1 MIKVKK
7 QENESSITALREAL
21 ARAIEPTNAQYLQ
34 LLEAQI
40 NELTVLRQWTNSES
54 WEIIEGKMREAIDT
68 QKEIIFNCAT
78 DDSSASRRE
87 IMLRTAIAECF
98 RMILDF
104 VTEDLPKEKVLR
116 DEFHQRSK
124 IDEQQK
130 DGSNQPVS
138 DPMLSMMRGER
149 Q

>member
-7 QENESSITALREAL
+7 QENQSSVIVLREAL
-21 ARAIEPTNAQYLQ
+21 ARAIEPSNAQYLQ

-40 NELTVLRQWTNSES
+40 NELVILRQWTSHES

-68 QKEIIFNCAT
+68 QKEYIFNSAT
-78 DDSSASRRE
+78 DESPQARRE
-87 IMLRTAIAECF
+87 VMLRTAIAECF
-98 RMILDF
+98 RMILGF
-104 VTEDLPKEKVLR
+104 VTEDLPKEKGLR
-116 DEFHQRSK
+116 DEFHQRTK